1 MGAVITS
8 IDRHSPAERAGVR
21 TGETLLSIG
30 GHPVE
35 DVLDYRFFG
44 YDPNPELELEAPD
57 GSRRRV
63 RVKKPEAQELGLNF
77 QTYLMDEPRPCAN
90 HCLFCFVD
98 QMAPGCRDT
107 LYFKDDDA
115 RLSFLMGNYI
125 TLTNLSPR
133 EVQRIIDLR
142 ISPINV
148 SVHATNPRLR
158 SALLGS
164 KAGGESL
171 EAMRRFGAAGIVM
184 NGQIVLCPGY
194 NDGAELQRTMED
206 MAAWGFASC
215 SVVPV
220 GLTKFRE
227 GLSKLR
233 PVDRE
238 TAGQIID
245 QVDAFGEK
253 RLEACGTRMFFCSDE
268 LYIRAGRPLPE
279 EAYYED
285 YVQIEN
291 GVGMLRSLI
300 TEFEAA
306 LRLEDGAA
314 EAAPYTIATGV
325 SARPFLQQLADK
337 ARERTGAAGQAV
349 AIENDFFGHTIDVAG
364 LITGGDLIAQLKGRD
379 LGARLLIPV
388 NMLRHGGDVFLDDLR
403 VSDVEKALGI
413 PVTVVEQDGFDL
425 LDAMLGRK
433 QPERTLYVKQ

>member
-1 MGAVITS
+1 MGNTIKF
-8 IDRHSPAERAGVR
+8 IDRRSPAERAGVR
-21 TGETLLSIG
+21 AGEKLISIG

-44 YDPNPELELEAPD
+44 YDRDPELELVAPD
-57 GSRRRV
+57 GSRRTL
-63 RVKKPEAQELGLNF
+63 RVKKPEAEDLGLNF
-77 QTYLMDEPRPCAN
+77 DTYLMDEPRPCSN

-125 TLTNLSPR
+125 TLTNLTPR
-133 EVQRIIDLR
+133 EAQRIIDLR

-148 SVHATNPRLR
+148 SVHATDPKLR
-158 SALLGS
+158 SVLLGN

-171 EAMRRFGAAGIVM
+171 EYMKAFAKAGIVM

-194 NDGAELQRTMED
+194 NDGEQLQRTMED
-206 MAAWGFASC
+206 MYAWGFASC

-220 GLTKFRE
+220 GLTKYRE

-238 TAGQIID
+238 TANAVIR

-253 RLEACGTRMFFCSDE
+253 CLAKRGTRLFFCSDE
-268 LYIRAGRPLPE
+268 LYIRAGLELPGE
-279 EAYYED
+279 DYYED
-285 YVQIEN
+285 YVQLEN

-300 TEFEAA
+300 SEFEAG
-306 LRLEDGAA
+306 LRLEDRSV
-314 EAAPYTIATGV
+314 EASPYTIATGV
-325 SARPFLQQLADK
+325 SAAPFLRELAD
-337 ARERTGAAGQAV
+337 RVRDQLGVQGQVAA
-349 AIENDFFGHTIDVAG
+349 IRNDFFGPSVDVAG
-364 LITGGDLIAQLKGRD
+364 LVTGGDLIRQLKGRD
-379 LGARLLIPV
+379 LGKRLLIPV
-388 NMLRHGGDVFLDDLR
+388 NMLRHGGDVFLDGLHTG
-403 VSDVEKALGI
+403 DVERELNV

-425 LDAMLGRK
+425 LDAVLGRK
-433 QPERTLYVKQ
+433 